1 MCQRRE
7 SDIVGVTRRPR
18 SRSGSL
24 NDCFNSTLSVLCED
38 NKMPTMPL
46 IPLTFLFGLLCLG
59 LLYRLG
65 RPRARRWVF
74 QLLLLL
80 CAWQSLLVGIRYGYG
95 LTQLNGVQPLSAVA
109 IPTLTYLAFLVSTQ
123 GRLRRRELWHLMP
136 LCLTLLASLVAPFWL
151 DMLIIGTDLGYGVA
165 LLYALRRGE
174 NSLQQVA
181 LAESWL
187 SYRLWR
193 GLGML
198 LIAVAIADLVIT
210 LDFSLFD
217 GRHAGWIATIVN
229 LLVAL
234 SLCLVLASSRPSESP
249 VDALPEPTEDITED
263 EEWLAE
269 WFALVQQ
276 RLRQDDLYL
285 EPELNLAR
293 LARKVGLPARRVS
306 QAINRHAGMNVSQ
319 YVNQLRICQAAQWLL
334 ADDRSVTE
342 IMQAVGFTTKSNF
355 NREFLRIYGVNPSE
369 WRRQQTRS

>member
-1 MCQRRE
+1 M
-7 SDIVGVTRRPR
+7 
-18 SRSGSL
+18 
-24 NDCFNSTLSVLCED
+24 
-38 NKMPTMPL
+38 MPL

-65 RPRARRWVF
+65 RPTARRWVF

-95 LTQLNGVQPLSAVA
+95 ITQFNGLQPFGAMA
-109 IPTLTYLAFLVSTQ
+109 IPSLAYVAFLVSTQ

-136 LCLTLLASLVAPFWL
+136 LCLTLLASLTAPFLL
-151 DMLIIGTDLGYGVA
+151 DAMIVGGYLGYGAA

-174 NSLQQVA
+174 NALPQVA

-193 GLGML
+193 GVGGL
-198 LIAVAIADLVIT
+198 LIMVAVAEGVIA

-217 GRHAGWIATIVN
+217 GRHAGWLATIDN

-234 SLCLVLASSRPSESP
+234 SLCLVLSRSRPAESP
-249 VDALPEPTEDITED
+249 VEVISETADSGVED
-263 EEWLAE
+263 EDQLAE
-269 WFALVQQ
+269 WFERVQQ
-276 RLRQDDLYL
+276 RLRQDDFYL

-306 QAINRHAGMNVSQ
+306 QAINRHTGMNVSQ
-319 YVNQLRICQAAQWLL
+319 YVNQLRIRQAAQWLL
-334 ADDRSVTE
+334 AGDEPVTD
-342 IMQAVGFTTKSNF
+342 IMQKAGFTTKSNF
-355 NREFLRIYGVNPSE
+355 NREFLRIQGVSPSE
-369 WRRQQTRS
+369 WRRQQQRL

>member
-1 MCQRRE
+1 
-7 SDIVGVTRRPR
+7 
-18 SRSGSL
+18 
-24 NDCFNSTLSVLCED
+24 
-38 NKMPTMPL
+38 MPIMPL

-65 RPRARRWVF
+65 RPRPQLWVF

-80 CAWQSLLVGIRYGYG
+80 CAWQSLLVGVRYGYG
-95 LTQLNGVQPLSAVA
+95 VTQLNRLQPFGAVA
-109 IPTLTYLAFLVSTQ
+109 IPALTYLAFLVSTQ
-123 GRLRRRELWHLMP
+123 GRLRWRELGHLTP
-136 LCLTLLASLVAPFWL
+136 LGLTLLASLVAPFWL
-151 DMLIIGTDLGYGVA
+151 DTLIVSVYLGYGLA

-174 NSLQQVA
+174 NGLQQVA

-198 LIAVAIADLVIT
+198 LIAIALAELVIA

-217 GRHAGWIATIVN
+217 GRHAAVLATLVN

-234 SLCLVLASSRPSESP
+234 SLYLVLSRSRPLDNP
-249 VDALPEPTEDITED
+249 VEPLPEPTPEATED
-263 EEWLAE
+263 EEQLAE
-269 WFALVQQ
+269 WFDRVQQ

-319 YVNQLRICQAAQWLL
+319 YVNQLRVHQAAQWLL
-334 ADDRSVTE
+334 ASDDPVTD
-342 IMQAVGFTTKSNF
+342 IMQAAGFTTKSNF
-355 NREFLRIYGVNPSE
+355 NREFLRIYSVNPSE

>member
-1 MCQRRE
+1 M
-7 SDIVGVTRRPR
+7 
-18 SRSGSL
+18 L
-24 NDCFNSTLSVLCED
+24 
-38 NKMPTMPL
+38 TMPL

-95 LTQLNGVQPLSAVA
+95 VVQFNGLQPFGAVA
-109 IPTLTYLAFLVSTQ
+109 IPSLTYLAFLVSTQ
-123 GRLRRRELWHLMP
+123 GRLRWRELWHLTP
-136 LCLTLLASLVAPFWL
+136 LGLTLLASLFAPVGL
-151 DMLIIGTDLGYGVA
+151 DTLIVGVYLGYGAA
-165 LLYALRRGE
+165 LLYALRGGE
-174 NSLQQVA
+174 NGLPQVA

-193 GLGML
+193 GLGIL
-198 LIAVAIADLVIT
+198 LMAVAMAELVIA

-217 GRHAGWIATIVN
+217 GRHAGILVTLDN

-234 SLCLVLASSRPSESP
+234 SLCLVLSRSRPSDNPVESQ
-249 VDALPEPTEDITED
+249 PEPTEDIVED
-263 EEWLAE
+263 EEQLAE
-269 WFALVQQ
+269 WFNRVQQ

-306 QAINRHAGMNVSQ
+306 QAINRHTDMNVSQ
-319 YVNQLRICQAAQWLL
+319 YVNQLRIRQAAQWLL
-334 ADDRSVTE
+334 ASEDPVTE
-342 IMQAVGFTTKSNF
+342 IMQKAGFTTKSNF
-355 NREFLRIYGVNPSE
+355 NREFLRIQGVSPSE
-369 WRRQQTRS
+369 WRRQQKLS

>member
-1 MCQRRE
+1 M
-7 SDIVGVTRRPR
+7 
-18 SRSGSL
+18 L
-24 NDCFNSTLSVLCED
+24 
-38 NKMPTMPL
+38 TMPL

-65 RPRARRWVF
+65 RPHAQRWVF

-80 CAWQSLLVGIRYGYG
+80 CAWQSVLVGIRYGYG
-95 LTQLNGVQPLSAVA
+95 LAQLNGLQPFSAVA
-109 IPTLTYLAFLVSTQ
+109 IPTLTYLAFLASTQ

-136 LCLTLLASLVAPFWL
+136 LCLTLLASLAAPFWL
-151 DMLIIGTDLGYGVA
+151 DTLIVGTDLGYGVA

-181 LAESWL
+181 LADSWL

-217 GRHAGWIATIVN
+217 GRHAGWMATLVN
-229 LLVAL
+229 VLVAL
-234 SLCLVLASSRPSESP
+234 SLCLVLARSRPSESP
-249 VDALPEPTEDITED
+249 VDALPEPTEDAAED
-263 EEWLAE
+263 EERLAE
-269 WFALVQQ
+269 WFAQVQQ

-306 QAINRHAGMNVSQ
+306 QAINQHAGMNVSQ

-334 ADDRSVTE
+334 ADDRSITE
-342 IMQAVGFTTKSNF
+342 IMQAAGFTTKSNF

>member
-1 MCQRRE
+1 MRG
-7 SDIVGVTRRPR
+7 IIRRPR

-24 NDCFNSTLSVLCED
+24 KVCFNSTLPFLCEH

-65 RPRARRWVF
+65 RPRPQRWVF

-80 CAWQSLLVGIRYGYG
+80 CSWQSLLVGIRYGYG
-95 LTQLNGVQPLSAVA
+95 VAQFNGLQPFGAVA

-123 GRLRRRELWHLMP
+123 GRLRRRELGHLMP
-136 LCLTLLASLVAPFWL
+136 LCLTLLASLFAPFWL
-151 DMLIIGTDLGYGVA
+151 DTLIVSAYLGYGAA

-174 NSLQQVA
+174 NALQQVA

-193 GLGML
+193 GLGIL
-198 LIAVAIADLVIT
+198 LMAVAAAELVIT

-217 GRHAGWIATIVN
+217 GRHAGRLATLVN
-229 LLVAL
+229 LLVAV
-234 SLCLVLASSRPSESP
+234 SLCLVLSRSRPSDSP
-249 VDALPEPTEDITED
+249 VEPLPEPTQEVAED
-263 EEWLAE
+263 EEQLAE
-269 WFALVQQ
+269 WFDRVQQ

-293 LARKVGLPARRVS
+293 LARKVGLPTRRVS
-306 QAINRHAGMNVSQ
+306 QAINRHTGMNVSQ
-319 YVNQLRICQAAQWLL
+319 YVNQLRIRQAAQWLL
-334 ADDRSVTE
+334 DGEDPVTD
-342 IMQAVGFTTKSNF
+342 IMQKAGFTTKSNF
-355 NREFLRIYGVNPSE
+355 NREFLRIQGISPSE
-369 WRRQQTRS
+369 WRRQQKLS